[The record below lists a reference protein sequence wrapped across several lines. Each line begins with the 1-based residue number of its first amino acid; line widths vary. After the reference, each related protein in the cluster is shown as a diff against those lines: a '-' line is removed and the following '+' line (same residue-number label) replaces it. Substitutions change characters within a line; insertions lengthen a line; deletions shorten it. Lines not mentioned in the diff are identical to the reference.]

1 MCSSSLCLQWSV
13 SGTNRAACSAWVQLT
28 SCKRGRE
35 QQLARFYMLWP
46 LGANSL
52 LCMRTVGQLQ
62 WIGQALFELAQL
74 QRVAGALR
82 RSAEQP
88 APV

>member
-1 MCSSSLCLQWSV
+1 
-13 SGTNRAACSAWVQLT
+13 
-28 SCKRGRE
+28 
-35 QQLARFYMLWP
+35 MLWP